1 MSDDSHPEDLQSIL
15 NQAETAWQNGETNFA
30 IDCYNKALQITREQ
44 RDIQREGEILLGKGF
59 ALMSLQRFDDAISI
73 FHSSK
78 NIATSCGYVAQAQFV
93 DGLISEAQSKAQSGI
108 RSNSIQQLSLESRD
122 DDHIQRTF
130 ARSFVEKELIVLVLN
145 DQKETSDNAFSTE
158 IMKALKSLSIACEFL
173 NVRNNESLIN
183 AFKKEF
189 DCPSLPMLFVAG
201 KLLGGREDVVE
212 LSRKGRLKEVITSA
226 LPETISEEAKK
237 QLFAAID
244 HCETSETCNSK
255 HKERLL
261 RMVLHV
267 SQKVCA
273 ISHPPSR
280 DEDLHRYFETR
291 RDIPSESIVSSFI
304 KEISQLLGN
313 FPLPCNLLKEAA
325 TPIAVVDYIEANC
338 PAQGDCRKLHLFQ
351 LLI

>member
-183 AFKKEF
+183 AFKKVLFCSFIFFCLQVFSTLFTNLFWSQEF

-237 QLFAAID
+237 V
-244 HCETSETCNSK
+244 
-255 HKERLL
+255 R
-261 RMVLHV
+261 
-267 SQKVCA
+267 
-273 ISHPPSR
+273 
-280 DEDLHRYFETR
+280 
-291 RDIPSESIVSSFI
+291 SIHY
-304 KEISQLLGN
+304 Q
-313 FPLPCNLLKEAA
+313 
-325 TPIAVVDYIEANC
+325 
-338 PAQGDCRKLHLFQ
+338 
-351 LLI
+351 